1 MIGTEN
7 TAGGASDMIGTE
19 NRYAFLRSTPA
30 YIFDIPA
37 LHRRIAALRA
47 AFGEIG
53 ICYAMKANP
62 FLVPDLAAHAD
73 AFEVCSPGEYR
84 ICRRAG
90 IRGGQMVYS
99 GVCKAEADVRRALE
113 ECGDAPV
120 YTVESPVQYELF
132 ARLAAEYGLRLR
144 LCLRLSS
151 GNQFGMDEPTLGAL
165 AARQSERLY
174 AEGVQFYAGTQKNAA
189 AVLAD
194 LDRFCAALGRL
205 RAAYGFDPVRIE
217 YGPGLG
223 VSYFV
228 GAQTPETLSPAA
240 LAEQLRSRFPGRAVM
255 VEAGRYIAAPCGE
268 YVTRVSECKH
278 TAGVGYCL
286 VDGGIHHLNYYGQTM
301 AMKHPHMRRI
311 PEREGEQC
319 WTVCGSLCTV
329 ADVLVRNCPLGEV
342 RAGDLLVFGNA
353 GAYSVT
359 EGMGL
364 FLSRD
369 LPAVYKRT
377 CGGVAE
383 VRAATATDPIN
394 STQIRL

>member
-53 ICYAMKANP
+53 ICYAVKANP

-120 YTVESPVQYELF
+120 YTVESPAQYELF

-151 GNQFGMDEPTLGAL
+151 GNQFGMDEQTLGAL
-165 AARQSERLY
+165 AARKNARLH
-174 AEGVQFYAGTQKNAA
+174 AEGVQYYAGTQKGAA
-189 AVLAD
+189 AVTAD
-194 LDRFCAALGRL
+194 LDRLSGALARL
-205 RAAYGFDPVRIE
+205 RREAGFDPVRVE
-217 YGPGLG
+217 YGPGLS
-223 VSYFV
+223 VAYFAE
-228 GAQTPETLSPAA
+228 GAAPASMA
-240 LAEQLRSRFPGRAVM
+240 PADLAQELRRRFPSRAAVA
-255 VEAGRYIAAPCGE
+255 ELGRYIAAPCGE
-268 YVTRVSECKH
+268 YVTRVVDCKR
-278 TAGVGYCL
+278 TEGVSYCL
-286 VDGGIHHLNYYGQTM
+286 VDGGINHLNYYGQTM
-301 AMKHPHMRRI
+301 AMKRPYLRCI
-311 PEREGEQC
+311 PAREGEEC
-319 WTVCGSLCTV
+319 HTVCGSLCTA
-329 ADVLVRNCPLGEV
+329 ADVLVRNCPLGGV
-342 RAGDLLVFGNA
+342 RTGDLLVFANA

-359 EGMGL
+359 EGIYL

-377 CGGVAE
+377 ADGETE
-383 VRAATATDPIN
+383 VRPAAPTYPIN
-394 STQIRL
+394 SVQK